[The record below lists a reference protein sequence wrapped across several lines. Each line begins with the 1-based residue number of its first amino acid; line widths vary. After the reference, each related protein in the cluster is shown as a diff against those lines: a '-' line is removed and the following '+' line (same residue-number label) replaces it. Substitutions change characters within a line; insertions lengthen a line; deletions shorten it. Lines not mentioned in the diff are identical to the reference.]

1 LVLRAL
7 FSHQRHLSTLR
18 RSQKSNPTH
27 KAAFRTP
34 MYMHTPP
41 NDDIRIPPHGSGFF
55 DAFPG
60 ARGGRGNKDLLGKEV
75 LDEVAMGVEVCF
87 GVGAEE
93 GGGESRFGFNAEGNV
108 LIERSRSSLISAPPM
123 QGIDTIQS
131 NQDPAG
137 GAAAQLQY
145 EDDSGL
151 LSDRSDNN
159 DNDEDDNEE
168 EDSDKEFVDASDA
181 SREGAPAVNQR
192 QGQGPRAPFNL
203 PELNILPSSPA
214 MPTPGAT
221 LPTAIHI
228 FLSSAAGEDVPRASV
243 GLLQPSSVLAPTSVS
258 KSRFNSK
265 KLGNLAPPRAR
276 GDKGSLEKKA
286 NKERGKEKKE
296 RRSKVS

>member
-1 LVLRAL
+1 
-7 FSHQRHLSTLR
+7 
-18 RSQKSNPTH
+18 
-27 KAAFRTP
+27 

-108 LIERSRSSLISAPPM
+108 M

-168 EDSDKEFVDASDA
+168 EDSDKEFADASDA

-214 MPTPGAT
+214 MPTPGAS

-265 KLGNLAPPRAR
+265 KLASAWPAADMQGNLAPPRAR

-286 NKERGKEKKE
+286 NKERGKKKKE